1 MEQLKLCVETA
12 ASSMRHALT
21 CNVYCTSVEV
31 FARVK
36 PSTTAAVADKTLKEA
51 VLFSMI
57 FVKRLLKVF

>member
-1 MEQLKLCVETA
+1 M
-12 ASSMRHALT
+12 SYALT

-36 PSTTAAVADKTLKEA
+36 PSTPAAVADKTLKEA